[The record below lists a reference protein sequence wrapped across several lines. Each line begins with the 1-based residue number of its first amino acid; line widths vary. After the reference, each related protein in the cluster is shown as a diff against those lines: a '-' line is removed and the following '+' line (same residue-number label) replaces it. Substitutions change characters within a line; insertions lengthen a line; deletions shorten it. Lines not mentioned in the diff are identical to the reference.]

1 MADANYHKPP
11 KWDRIYREDRDRIAV
26 AQQNAKIPYVYACDY
41 LETAKFLKSDRKL
54 RRAMERETK
63 RLHQNILRQIP
74 TDGEAGESKVGR
86 ALKTR
91 FIREGG
97 RDKDRMEYRLSVKG
111 TDNLNDPGSRFLAA
125 ERMSHFTKE
134 AWEERSQ
141 GKVVVSTRKGWI
153 RKGLEDSS
161 VKKGQLNKM
170 ARHPRLS
177 AKDPAAIREQQR
189 QNLRKGRG

>member
-11 KWDRIYREDRDRIAV
+11 NWDRIYRKDRDRIAF
-26 AQQNAKIPYVYACDY
+26 AQQNAEVPYVYACDY

-54 RRAMERETK
+54 RKAMERETK
-63 RLHQNILRQIP
+63 RLHRNILRQIP
-74 TDGEAGESKVGR
+74 TDGESGESRVGR
-86 ALKTR
+86 ALNTR

-97 RDKDRMEYRLSVKG
+97 RDKDRMEYRLWVKG

-125 ERMSHFTKE
+125 ERMSQFTKE

-161 VKKGQLNKM
+161 VKKGKLSKM